1 MTLGRGSLNMTVTQ
15 SNSGHL
21 EQNQGEYMQE
31 GMTLQEG
38 WYLLKT
44 KSKQEAVAFDN
55 LEAQGFDAYNPEIKV
70 RKKGLLKEE
79 ALFPGYIF
87 LYLDLHDLT
96 RYHKIR
102 STRGVSEMVYFNRVT
117 RQLHRDGRLS
127 KAEMQNDAALLPRP
141 VPNGEHVIE
150 TIKSIVALVNDE
162 AEGKSGSSGLKKGD
176 KVIVDHP
183 LYKNLEMT
191 FMYDVGCDRGAI
203 LIQHIKQQRCAD
215 GSMTNQI
222 VSRQEVTVR
231 KKDLQKVG

>member
-1 MTLGRGSLNMTVTQ
+1 MAVIQ

-31 GMTLQEG
+31 GMSLQEG

-44 KSKQEAVAFDN
+44 KSKQEAIAFDN
-55 LEAQGFDAYNPEIKV
+55 LKIQGFDSYNPEIYV
-70 RKKGLLKEE
+70 RKKKQLKEE

-87 LYLDLHDLT
+87 LYLDLHDLS

-127 KAEMQNDAALLPRP
+127 KAEMNNDSALLPKP
-141 VPNGEHVIE
+141 IPNGQHVID
-150 TIKSIVALVNDE
+150 TIKSIVQLVNDN
-162 AEGKSGSSGLKKGD
+162 AEGTQQQQADTGFKQGD
-176 KVIVDHP
+176 KVIMDHP

-203 LIQHIKQQRCAD
+203 LIQHIKRQRCAN
-215 GSMTNQI
+215 GSTTDEV
-222 VSRQEVTVR
+222 VSRQEITVR
-231 KKDLQKVG
+231 KKDLQKTG